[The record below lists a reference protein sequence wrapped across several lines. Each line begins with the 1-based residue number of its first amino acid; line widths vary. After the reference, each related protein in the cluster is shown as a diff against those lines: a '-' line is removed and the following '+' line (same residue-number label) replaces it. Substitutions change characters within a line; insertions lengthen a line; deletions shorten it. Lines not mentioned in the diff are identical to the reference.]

1 MAEMQDEV
9 LDWDLTEAD
18 PDDGSHGG
26 WTVLEDGFYPFTVQK
41 MERARFEGSAKMPAC
56 PMAVLTLKVQG
67 AGGEEALVTQRVYL
81 LQRMLWKVTQFMEAI
96 GQGRNERGKVVVNW
110 GDVEGRGGWLKLK
123 KRSYTN
129 RDGQERETNDVD
141 CFCKP
146 EEHEKAW
153 RAYAKQCGEDP
164 DAALS
169 APQAQQAPA
178 QQAYA
183 PQAASYAPQAAPQ
196 PQQQYQQQA
205 MAGMPTPQ
213 PQAGAS
219 QHPGWGIQ

>member
-169 APQAQQAPA
+169 APAGAAGVRAPGGFLR
-178 QQAYA
+178 A
-183 PQAASYAPQAAPQ
+183 PGGPAAAAAVP
-196 PQQQYQQQA
+196 A
-205 MAGMPTPQ
+205 AGDGGNVPTPQ

>member
-96 GQGRNERGKVVVNW
+96 GQGRNERGK
-110 GDVEGRGGWLKLK
+110 DVY
-123 KRSYTN
+123 KRQWA
-129 RDGQERETNDVD
+129 R
-141 CFCKP
+141 
-146 EEHEKAW
+146 
-153 RAYAKQCGEDP
+153 
-164 DAALS
+164 
-169 APQAQQAPA
+169 
-178 QQAYA
+178 
-183 PQAASYAPQAAPQ
+183 
-196 PQQQYQQQA
+196 
-205 MAGMPTPQ
+205 
-213 PQAGAS
+213 
-219 QHPGWGIQ
+219 

>member
-1 MAEMQDEV
+1 MD
-9 LDWDLTEAD
+9 
-18 PDDGSHGG
+18 
-26 WTVLEDGFYPFTVQK
+26 
-41 MERARFEGSAKMPAC
+41 R
-56 PMAVLTLKVQG
+56 
-67 AGGEEALVTQRVYL
+67 
-81 LQRMLWKVTQFMEAI
+81 
-96 GQGRNERGKVVVNW
+96 
-110 GDVEGRGGWLKLK
+110 
-123 KRSYTN
+123 
-129 RDGQERETNDVD
+129 
-141 CFCKP
+141 FCKP

-169 APQAQQAPA
+169 APQAQQA
-178 QQAYA
+178 YA
-183 PQAASYAPQAAPQ
+183 PQAASYAPQAGPQ